1 LSAVQV
7 LVLGGGV
14 SGLSCAVALLEAGH
28 DVRVWAR
35 QLPPHTT
42 SNVAAAFWYPYRA
55 DPPERVLGWARTSH
69 ARFVEL
75 ARAPDTGVVRRPAVE
90 VVQPGEPW
98 PWWAGAVPS
107 LRPAQPHELPRGAP
121 AGLWFDGIV
130 VDTRRYLEWLI
141 ARVVALGGT
150 VEAREVADLREGLAM
165 RSIVVNC
172 TGLGAREL
180 CADRELFPIRGQLVR
195 VHDPGLAAVILDE
208 RTAGEITYVVPR
220 GDDVVLGGTSEVGDE
235 DVSMRPA
242 TADDILARCIA
253 LQPALAHARVVG
265 HAVGLRPGRST
276 VRLGPER
283 IGEGLVV
290 HDYGHGGAGVTLS
303 WGCADEVVAI
313 VAAEAR

>member
-1 LSAVQV
+1 VDV

-14 SGLSCAVALLEAGH
+14 SGLSCAVALREAGH
-28 DVRVWAR
+28 RVALWAR
-35 QLPPHTT
+35 DLPPSTT

-55 DPPERVLGWARTSH
+55 DPPERLLAWARRSH
-69 ARFVEL
+69 ARFVVL
-75 ARAPDTGVVRRPAVE
+75 AEDAATGVVRRPAIEIVAADA
-90 VVQPGEPW
+90 PW
-98 PWWAGAVPS
+98 PWWAPAVPS
-107 LRPAQPHELPRGAP
+107 LRAARADELPSGAA
-121 AGLWFDGIV
+121 AGRWFDGIV
-130 VDTRRYLEWLI
+130 IDTRRYLAWLCERLAALAVPI
-141 ARVVALGGT
+141 ERRTLGHLDEALAVCRV
-150 VEAREVADLREGLAM
+150 
-165 RSIVVNC
+165 VVNC

-180 CADRELFPIRGQLVR
+180 CDDRDVFPIRGQLVR
-195 VHDPGLAAVILDE
+195 VEDPGLAAVLLDE
-208 RTAGEITYVVPR
+208 QHAGEIAYVVPR

>member
-1 LSAVQV
+1 MEV

-75 ARAPDTGVVRRPAVE
+75 AGKGDTGVARRPAVE
-90 VVQPGEPW
+90 VVRAGAPS
-98 PWWAGAVPS
+98 PWWADAVPS
-107 LRPAQPHELPRGAP
+107 LRAATADELPRGAE

-130 VDTRRYLEWLI
+130 VDTRRYLEWLL

-150 VEAREVADLREGLAM
+150 IETREVADLGQALAAC
-165 RSIVVNC
+165 SVVVNC
-172 TGLGAREL
+172 TGLGARDL
-180 CADRELFPIRGQLVR
+180 CGDRELFPIRGQLVR
-195 VHDPGLAAVILDE
+195 VQDPGVAAVILDE
-208 RTAGEITYVVPR
+208 RTDGEITYVVPR

-235 DVSMRPA
+235 DMAVRPA
-242 TADDILARCIA
+242 SAEAILARCV
-253 LQPALAHARVVG
+253 ALAPGLADARVVA
-265 HAVGLRPGRST
+265 HVVGLRPGRSM
-276 VRLGPER
+276 VRLEAER

-303 WGCADEVVAI
+303 WGCAAEVVAL
-313 VAAEAR
+313 VESR

>member
-1 LSAVQV
+1 MEV

-75 ARAPDTGVVRRPAVE
+75 ARAGDTGVERRPAVE
-90 VVQPGEPW
+90 VVRPDAPW
-98 PWWAGAVPS
+98 PWWAEAVPS
-107 LRPAQPHELPRGAP
+107 LRPARSDELPHGVA

-130 VDTRRYLEWLI
+130 VDTRRYLEWLL

-150 VEAREVADLREGLAM
+150 IETREVARIDEALAV
-165 RSIVVNC
+165 RSVVVNC

-180 CADRELFPIRGQLVR
+180 CDDRELFAIRGQLVR
-195 VHDPGLAAVILDE
+195 VQDPGVTAVLLDE
-208 RTAGEITYVVPR
+208 RTDGEITYVVPR

-235 DVSMRPA
+235 DTAVRPEA
-242 TADDILARCIA
+242 AAAILARCSA
-253 LQPALAHARVVG
+253 LAPALAGAGVVG
-265 HAVGLRPGRST
+265 HVVGLRPGRSN
-276 VRLGPER
+276 VRLEAER

-303 WGCADEVVAI
+303 WGCAAEVVAL
-313 VAAEAR
+313 VESR